1 MRWQDRDNHPVAVF
15 PFPLGGE
22 RSLPLKAGSEDA
34 LQAEGESAF
43 AGRGRE
49 TAPHGGIVGKG
60 ELT

>member
-1 MRWQDRDNHPVAVF
+1 MARQRQSPSGCIS
-15 PFPLGGE
+15 LGGE